1 MGKVFIESY
10 KKSHPDDQVTIR
22 DVYADKVPLIN
33 NENFD
38 IWKKFKFGKDF
49 FDLPKDQ
56 QQLMK
61 GHVEWLDEF
70 LENDKYVFI
79 NP

>member
-1 MGKVFIESY
+1 MNKVLVVKAHPKSIDSSKSLQIGKVFIESY

-49 FDLPKDQ
+49 F
-56 QQLMK
+56 
-61 GHVEWLDEF
+61 
-70 LENDKYVFI
+70 
-79 NP
+79 